1 MITRFF
7 NRKDWLL
14 VAAAVV
20 LIVGQIWMDIKIPE
34 YMGIIT
40 DAFLLSDLD
49 VVIKYGWEMIAC
61 AFISL
66 FLSLAA
72 GFVLA
77 RVAASIGKN
86 MRIQQFDHVQDFSVE
101 DINRFS
107 AASLITRSTNDVTQ
121 IQNFIARGL
130 QVIIKCPILAVWGI
144 SMIYGTSIEWTMVTV
159 VGVLVL
165 MVVMLLTLH
174 FAKKRF
180 VKIQWLT
187 DDVNRT
193 TRESIDGIRVIRAHN
208 AEEYQEKRF
217 EKANGNLLAN
227 NISASLIMAPAFP
240 IAQSTM
246 NFVTLGT
253 YWIGMGL
260 IVSTGSVD
268 EQLLLFSD
276 MIVFTSYST
285 MVISSFMQAFGILR
299 MLPRTTVSLKRIDE
313 VVGTESVIK
322 DGTVTTAS
330 EKGTVEFR
338 DVCFRYPGSEKT
350 VLEGITFR
358 VEKGKTLAIIG
369 TTGSGKSSLVNLIT
383 RFYDVTEGSV
393 SVDGVDVKDFE
404 IKVLRSKLGYVSQNA
419 IIFSGSVGMN
429 VNYGLGSEGRT
440 EEDIDRALEV
450 SQAKEFVDR
459 MPEGMDSYIS
469 QHGKNISGGQKQR
482 ISIARAVCRSPEI
495 LILDDA
501 FSALDYKTDLELRNS
516 LESELRDTT
525 KIIVAQ
531 RIGTI
536 KDADEIIVLDKGRI
550 VGKGKHWDLLRDC
563 QEYRDIAI
571 SQSVAGVE

>member
-49 VVIKYGWEMIAC
+49 VVIKYGWEMIVC

>member
-49 VVIKYGWEMIAC
+49 VVIKYGWEMIVC

-246 NFVTLGT
+246 NFVTLGI